1 MNSNYSRM
9 DSDLRLARHSDNTRK
24 HYLRCARTFDHFI
37 GDVDLAVASED
48 DVRRWLHHLIEVRKA
63 STFSQKMALA
73 ALKFLFERTLQRPE
87 VTRALPWPKVVS
99 PLPEVLSQHEI
110 VAILQAAGSEG
121 LRVALLCM
129 YASGLRVSEVCRLR
143 AEDLRSDRG
152 VLVVRHGKGNKDRQ
166 TVLPSRLLRNLR
178 KWWPQRAPSSE
189 SWLFPSNRAACG
201 HITEHH
207 LRDGFNAAVRKAGV
221 YRKGVRLHS
230 LRHSFA
236 THLMEAGVD
245 VRVVQAMLGHSNI
258 QTTTRYA
265 QVRVDLIAS
274 VPDPLDLLESAARK
288 R

>member
-1 MNSNYSRM
+1 MNGNYSRM
-9 DSDLRLARHSDNTRK
+9 DSDLRLARRADDTRK
-24 HYLRCARTFDHFI
+24 QYLRCVHAFDRFL
-37 GDVDLAVASED
+37 GDVELAAASED
-48 DVRRWLHHLIEVRKA
+48 DVRRWLHHLIEARKA
-63 STFSQKMALA
+63 SVFTQKMQLA

-87 VTRALPWPKVVS
+87 VTCALPWPKVVS
-99 PLPEVLSQHEI
+99 PLPEVLSQQEI
-110 VAILQAAGSEG
+110 VAILHAAQSER

-152 VLVVRHGKGNKDRQ
+152 VLVVRRGKGNKDRQ
-166 TVLPSRLLRNLR
+166 TVLPNRLLRNLR
-178 KWWPQRAPSSE
+178 KWWPQRAPTSE
-189 SWLFPSNRAACG
+189 SWLFPSNRSACG

-221 YRKGVRLHS
+221 YRSGVRLHS

-245 VRVVQAMLGHSNI
+245 VRVVQAMLGHRNI

-265 QVRVDLIAS
+265 QVRVDFIAT
-274 VPDPLDLLESAARK
+274 VPDPLDLLESAVRK